1 MNLREQLLA
10 NKPRVKK
17 CVINGTDC
25 YVREFN
31 IGETNKAIYGQQ
43 QILFKIEEEQGVE
56 LDFSDEEKLSKQ
68 LSKIHDPYQIA
79 RTFATRICD
88 ENGNNLFDPDNI
100 EDLEQIS
107 KLEKAVF
114 EDFSKAIVEFE
125 AKNSPSVEDSK

>member
-43 QILFKIEEEQGVE
+43 QILFKIAE
-56 LDFSDEEKLSKQ
+56 
-68 LSKIHDPYQIA
+68 
-79 RTFATRICD
+79 
-88 ENGNNLFDPDNI
+88 
-100 EDLEQIS
+100 
-107 KLEKAVF
+107 
-114 EDFSKAIVEFE
+114 
-125 AKNSPSVEDSK
+125 